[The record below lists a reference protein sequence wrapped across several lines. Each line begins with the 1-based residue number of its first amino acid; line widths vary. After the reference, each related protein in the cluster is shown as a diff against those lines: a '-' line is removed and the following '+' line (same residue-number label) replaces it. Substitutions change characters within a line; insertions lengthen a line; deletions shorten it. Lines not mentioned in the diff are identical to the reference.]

1 MDKKN
6 TNNFPPLGS
15 SSNVLTLRREC
26 EDPFKV
32 CGVVFRQS
40 DAEEIELNGRQIA
53 IKDVVYLI
61 IYKVSVVV
69 GKNSKGHDRREWL
82 NQLSVFTRTS
92 EQMVTR
98 HKDILFVRA
107 CAEKLAFAM
116 KTKLYMSL
124 EDREIKNVRSITQT
138 AFGRNWDEIDWPY
151 YTLLNKYRDQ
161 IRSQTGAV
169 PKFLKV
175 QNDGAFTKINYS
187 MPYAYS
193 LNHSAVKFG
202 CLFFV
207 LILITGIW
215 SGPKGRGN
223 VPPWLLML
231 DAAAFLMAVLADLYY
246 KYIKYLNVE
255 VKISE
260 SSFEF
265 KEFFAKKT
273 EGFTVRSKLVEEIQI
288 VEKTDIFIKY
298 KEMQLFSDCKIYKM
312 GIPPHYASPLKDS
325 IDRAFLRL
333 NEDQRDR

>member
-1 MDKKN
+1 MDNKK
-6 TNNFPPLGS
+6 TNNLPPAGS
-15 SSNVLTLRREC
+15 SSNVLSLRRES
-26 EDPFKV
+26 EDPFLVCKV
-32 CGVVFRQS
+32 AFRQS

-53 IKDVVYLI
+53 IKEVVYLI
-61 IYKVSVVV
+61 IYKVLVVV
-69 GKNSKGHDRREWL
+69 GKNSKGQDRREWL
-82 NQLSVFTRTS
+82 NQLSIFTSTS

-98 HKDILFVRA
+98 HKDILLVRA
-107 CAEKLAFAM
+107 CAEKLASTV

-124 EDREIKNVRSITQT
+124 EEREIKNVRSITQI
-138 AFGRNWDEIDWPY
+138 AFGRNWDEVDWPY

-161 IRSQTGAV
+161 IRSQTSTI
-169 PKFLKV
+169 PRFLKV
-175 QNDGAFTKINYS
+175 QNNGAFTKINYS

-223 VPPWLLML
+223 VPFWLLML
-231 DAAAFLMAVLADLYY
+231 DVAAFLLVVLADFYY
-246 KYIKYLNVE
+246 KNIKYLNVE
-255 VKISE
+255 VKITE
-260 SSFEF
+260 TSFEF

-288 VEKTDIFIKY
+288 VEKTDIFIKF
-298 KEMQLFSDCKIYKM
+298 KEMQLFSDCKVYKI

-333 NEDQRDR
+333 NED